1 MADGK
6 RILDYRTVYLLD
18 LLYVIYMI
26 KTFQLIEKIFLSP
39 TQSKKKKF
47 FFFFTSFSLLSA
59 GSSREGPSSIVQKII
74 NVGVYQKFLFAIPL
88 FFSAGRSIAG
98 PKGCT

>member
-1 MADGK
+1 MAEGK

-39 TQSKKKKF
+39 TQNAKKKNF
-47 FFFFTSFSLLSA
+47 FFFH
-59 GSSREGPSSIVQKII
+59 
-74 NVGVYQKFLFAIPL
+74 
-88 FFSAGRSIAG
+88 
-98 PKGCT
+98 